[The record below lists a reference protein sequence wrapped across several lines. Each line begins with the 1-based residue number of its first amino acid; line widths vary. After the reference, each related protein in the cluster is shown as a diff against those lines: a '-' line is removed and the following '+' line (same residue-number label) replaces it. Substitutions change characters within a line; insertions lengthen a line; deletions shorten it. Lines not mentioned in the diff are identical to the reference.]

1 MSGGQA
7 EAVEHPR
14 TQILILSGLFSIDAL
29 IYVGLDQSAF
39 VISSDIT
46 DYFDGYHCGIV
57 ISGNVA
63 ARLVTATITTMSRDR
78 HSAATTTTSPP
89 RTATDFLALDNPP
102 ECAHAHVPYYAI
114 FILPAMDQRSRLA
127 IKVSNCIVVR

>member
-1 MSGGQA
+1 MTGGQA

-29 IYVGLDQSAF
+29 IYIGLDQSAF
-39 VISSDIT
+39 VISSDIA
-46 DYFDGYHCGIV
+46 DYFDGYPCGIV

-63 ARLVTATITTMSRDR
+63 ARAVTAMITTLSRDR

-89 RTATDFLALDNPP
+89 RTAADFLALDNPP

-114 FILPAMDQRSRLA
+114 FILPAMDQCSRLA
-127 IKVSNCIVVR
+127 MKVSNCIVVR

>member
-29 IYVGLDQSAF
+29 IYIGLDQSAF

-63 ARLVTATITTMSRDR
+63 ARVVTATITTMSRDR

-89 RTATDFLALDNPP
+89 RTAADFLALDNPP

-114 FILPAMDQRSRLA
+114 FILPVMNQRSRLA